1 MKLIND
7 TIGAILERNTKQWPD
22 REAAVFYES
31 NIRFTWKELNER
43 VNEIAKSLLSIGV
56 RRKDHVAIWATN
68 VPEWYLTQ
76 LATARI
82 GAALVTINPEWKH
95 SELEYALAQSD
106 SNVLIMIPGFSKVVR
121 SKSFY
126 YDYVGMFRELCPE
139 LPCKQRFPMLR
150 EVIVATNEP
159 MKGYLNWPQFLSKGK
174 NISDATL
181 AEAAKMVESE
191 DTAMIQYTSGTT
203 GFPKGSML
211 THFNVV
217 NDALIVGNN
226 MKLSVEDKVCGPVP
240 FYHCF
245 GSILFNLGCLMSGA
259 ATVVPS
265 QIFNSRMTLEA
276 VNQERCTGIYGVPT
290 MFIAEF
296 EEKDF
301 EKYDLSCLRTG
312 IMAGAPVDKELFEV
326 VTRKMGVSEMT
337 IAYGLTEAS
346 PVTHQTL
353 PSDPP
358 DKRFSTVGR
367 PLPFT
372 ESRIVDPA
380 TFKTLPKGEVGEIW
394 VRGFNIMKGYYK
406 KPEETA
412 QSIVEDGWLRTG
424 DLGDMDHEGF
434 YRIVGRLKEMLI
446 VGGHN
451 VYPAEVEQALHTI
464 LKDKVEIA
472 QVVAVPHPKLQE
484 VVGLAVKCHPGETI
498 TLEEIQQRC
507 DGKLEW
513 SKIPRHLMVLEDF
526 SKAMTVTG
534 KIQKFKL
541 AKMFKEQLSLAVH

>member
-1 MKLIND
+1 
-7 TIGAILERNTKQWPD
+7 
-22 REAAVFYES
+22 
-31 NIRFTWKELNER
+31 
-43 VNEIAKSLLSIGV
+43 
-56 RRKDHVAIWATN
+56 
-68 VPEWYLTQ
+68 
-76 LATARI
+76 
-82 GAALVTINPEWKH
+82 
-95 SELEYALAQSD
+95 
-106 SNVLIMIPGFSKVVR
+106 
-121 SKSFY
+121 
-126 YDYVGMFRELCPE
+126 
-139 LPCKQRFPMLR
+139 MLR
-150 EVIVATNEP
+150 EVVVASNEQLEGF
-159 MKGYLNWPQFLSKGK
+159 MNWPQFLLQGK
-174 NISDATL
+174 SISDATL
-181 AEAAKMVESE
+181 AEAISKVQYE

-211 THFNVV
+211 THFNIV
-217 NDALIVGNN
+217 NDALIIGNN
-226 MKLSVEDKVCGPVP
+226 MKLTAEDKVCGPVP

-245 GSILFNLGCLMSGA
+245 GSILFNLGCLLSGA
-259 ATVVPS
+259 ATVVPT
-265 QIFNSRMTLEA
+265 QIFNSRATLEA
-276 VNQERCTGIYGVPT
+276 VQKERCTGLYGVPT

-301 EKYDLSCLRTG
+301 VKYDLSTLRTG
-312 IMAGAPVDKELFEV
+312 IMAGAPVDKVLFEV
-326 VTRKMGVSEMT
+326 VTRRMGVSEMT

-353 PSDPP
+353 PSDPTE
-358 DKRFSTVGR
+358 KRFSTVGR
-367 PLPFT
+367 PIPFT

-380 TFKTLPKGEVGEIW
+380 TFKTLSQGEVGEIW
-394 VRGFNIMKGYYK
+394 VRGFNIMEGYYK

-412 QSIVEDGWLRTG
+412 QAIVEDGWLRTG
-424 DLGDMDHEGF
+424 DLGDMDEGGF

-451 VYPAEVEQALHTI
+451 VYPAEVEQALHSI
-464 LKDKVEIA
+464 LHDKVEIA

-484 VVGLAVKCHPGETI
+484 VVGLAVQCHPGKTI

-541 AKMFKEQLSLAVH
+541 AKMFKERLEEVES